1 MLTWKWNYRNRTKFI
16 PVTCYLLVFD
26 VSYIIIHHSLNE
38 KNMLLHAKSR
48 PHING
53 LLTGKE
59 STALTCLGIG
69 TIIAL
74 C

>member
-16 PVTCYLLVFD
+16 PLTWYLLMFD
-26 VSYIIIHHSLNE
+26 VSYIIIHHSLSE
-38 KNMLLHAKSR
+38 KNILLHAKSR
-48 PHING
+48 PRING

-59 STALTCLGIG
+59 LTEPKRLGAG
-69 TIIAL
+69 TITEL

>member
-16 PVTCYLLVFD
+16 PLTWYLLMFD
-26 VSYIIIHHSLNE
+26 VSYIIIHHSLSE
-38 KNMLLHAKSR
+38 KGFWFHAKSR

-59 STALTCLGIG
+59 STVLKWLGTALH
-69 TIIAL
+69 
-74 C
+74 